1 MSGPNPES
9 ILYNRVL
16 VKPNNFIVEPA
27 MLSES
32 QIQTWKEEGAVICQL
47 PTQVVDPALVW
58 LNAHFTIDKID
69 CNHLDFGSP
78 DKKFEFPTFINP
90 LDDLVLSEPLILAAQ
105 KLLDTQDVRLI
116 QADLWPKI
124 GVADELHEAQANTD
138 QRMHMDYGNNTVLH
152 PQWNAPDV
160 VSAIVYYDNCDE
172 TGGETG
178 YVTRLG
184 EDDPVYQPPF
194 VNMPGQAANPFFNDR
209 TTVENWFKENNRNV
223 YELRQ
228 QLYEREQVVQFKP
241 GTILFYRHDLWHRG
255 RPLVAGKLRRVHNL
269 AWKRADARGVCHWN
283 EGFARKSYYGNV
295 ESIIGRSTPLQRS
308 VLDFPLPG
316 DDYWSLEKLKN
327 VEARFSYFGFDASVY
342 LEKLETKSNL

>member
-1 MSGPNPES
+1 
-9 ILYNRVL
+9 
-16 VKPNNFIVEPA
+16 
-27 MLSES
+27 MLSNS

-47 PTQVVDPALVW
+47 PAPVVDPALTW
-58 LNAHFTIDKID
+58 LNVNFTLDQIDR
-69 CNHLDFGSP
+69 NHMDFGTP
-78 DKKFEFPTFINP
+78 DRKFEFPTFIDP
-90 LDDLVLSEPLILAAQ
+90 IDDLVLSEPLILAAQ
-105 KLLDTQDVRLI
+105 KLLGTQDVRLI

-152 PQWNAPDV
+152 PQWDTPDV
-160 VSAIVYYDNCDE
+160 VAAVVYYDDCDE
-172 TGGETG
+172 TGGGTA
-178 YVTRLG
+178 YVPRHG
-184 EDDPVYQPPF
+184 VDDPVYQPPY
-194 VNMPGQAANPFFNDR
+194 VNMPGQAGNPFFNDR
-209 TTVENWFKENNRNV
+209 AAVESWFKENDPNV

-228 QLYEREQVVQFKP
+228 QLYEREKVVQFKP

-269 AWKRADARGVCHWN
+269 AWKRADARGVSHWN

-316 DDYWSLEKLKN
+316 DNYWNIERLKN
-327 VEARFSYFGFDASVY
+327 VEARFSAYGFDAAVY
-342 LEKLETKSNL
+342 LQELKTKPSV

>member
-1 MSGPNPES
+1 
-9 ILYNRVL
+9 
-16 VKPNNFIVEPA
+16 
-27 MLSES
+27 MLSNS

-47 PTQVVDPALVW
+47 PAPVVDPALTW
-58 LNAHFTIDKID
+58 LNVNFTLDQIDR
-69 CNHLDFGSP
+69 NHMDFGTP
-78 DKKFEFPTFINP
+78 DRKFEFPTFIDP
-90 LDDLVLSEPLILAAQ
+90 IDDLVLSEPLILAAQ
-105 KLLDTQDVRLI
+105 KLLGTQDVRLI

-152 PQWNAPDV
+152 PQWDTPDV
-160 VSAIVYYDNCDE
+160 VAAVVYYDDCDE
-172 TGGETG
+172 TGGGTA
-178 YVTRLG
+178 YVPRHG
-184 EDDPVYQPPF
+184 VDDPVYQPPY
-194 VNMPGQAANPFFNDR
+194 VNMPGQAGNPFFNDR
-209 TTVENWFKENNRNV
+209 AAVESWFKENDPNV

-228 QLYEREQVVQFKP
+228 QLYEREKVVQFKP

-269 AWKRADARGVCHWN
+269 AWKRADARGVSHWN

-316 DDYWSLEKLKN
+316 DDYWSIERLKN
-327 VEARFSYFGFDASVY
+327 VEARFSAYGFDAAVY
-342 LEKLETKSNL
+342 LQELKTKPSV

>member
-1 MSGPNPES
+1 MIDST
-9 ILYNRVL
+9 
-16 VKPNNFIVEPA
+16 
-27 MLSES
+27 MLSSS
-32 QIQTWKEEGAVICQL
+32 QIQTWKEEGAVIFQL
-47 PTQVVDPALVW
+47 PEQVVDPALKW
-58 LNAHFTIDKID
+58 LNINFTIDQMD
-69 CNHLDFGSP
+69 GNHFDFGNP

-105 KLLDTQDVRLI
+105 ELLDTQDVRLI

-124 GVADELHEAQANTD
+124 GVTNENHDAQANTD

-152 PQWNAPDV
+152 PQWDTPDV
-160 VSAIVYYDNCDE
+160 VAAVVYYDDSEE

-178 YVTRLG
+178 YVTRRG
-184 EDDPVYQPPF
+184 IDDPVYQAPY

-209 TTVENWFKENNRNV
+209 ATVENWFKENDPNI
-223 YELRQ
+223 YDLRR

-269 AWKRADARGVCHWN
+269 AWKRADARGISHWN
-283 EGFARKSYYGNV
+283 EGFSRKSYYGDV
-295 ESIIGRSTPLQRS
+295 ESLIARSTPLQRS

-316 DDYWSLEKLKN
+316 DDYWNLEKLRN
-327 VEARFSYFGFDASVY
+327 VEARFANYGFDASVY
-342 LEKLETKSNL
+342 LDKLKTKPSL

>member
-1 MSGPNPES
+1 
-9 ILYNRVL
+9 
-16 VKPNNFIVEPA
+16 
-27 MLSES
+27 MLSNS

-47 PTQVVDPALVW
+47 PAPVVDPALTW
-58 LNAHFTIDKID
+58 LNVNFTLDQIDR
-69 CNHLDFGSP
+69 NHMDFGTP
-78 DKKFEFPTFINP
+78 DRKFEFPTFIDP
-90 LDDLVLSEPLILAAQ
+90 IDDLVLSEPLILAAQ
-105 KLLDTQDVRLI
+105 KLLGTQDVRLI

-152 PQWNAPDV
+152 PQWDTPDV
-160 VSAIVYYDNCDE
+160 VAAVVYYDDCDE
-172 TGGETG
+172 TGGGTA
-178 YVTRLG
+178 YVPRHG
-184 EDDPVYQPPF
+184 VDDPVYQPPY
-194 VNMPGQAANPFFNDR
+194 VNMPGQAGNPFFNDR
-209 TTVENWFKENNRNV
+209 AAVESWFKKNDPNV

-228 QLYEREQVVQFKP
+228 QLYEREKVVQFKP

-269 AWKRADARGVCHWN
+269 AWKRADARGVSHWN

-316 DDYWSLEKLKN
+316 DDYWNIERLKN
-327 VEARFSYFGFDASVY
+327 VEARFSAYGFDAALYLQELNTKPSV
-342 LEKLETKSNL
+342 

>member
-1 MSGPNPES
+1 
-9 ILYNRVL
+9 
-16 VKPNNFIVEPA
+16 
-27 MLSES
+27 MLSNS

-47 PTQVVDPALVW
+47 PAPVVDPALTW
-58 LNAHFTIDKID
+58 LNVNFTLDQIDR
-69 CNHLDFGSP
+69 NHMDFGTP
-78 DKKFEFPTFINP
+78 DRKFEFPTFIDP
-90 LDDLVLSEPLILAAQ
+90 IDDLVLSEPLILAAQ
-105 KLLDTQDVRLI
+105 KLLGTQDVRLI

-152 PQWNAPDV
+152 PQWDTPDV
-160 VSAIVYYDNCDE
+160 VAAVVYYDDCDE
-172 TGGETG
+172 TGGGTA
-178 YVTRLG
+178 YVPRHG
-184 EDDPVYQPPF
+184 VDDPVYQPPY
-194 VNMPGQAANPFFNDR
+194 VNMPGQAGNPFFNDR
-209 TTVENWFKENNRNV
+209 ATVESWFKVNDPSV

-228 QLYEREQVVQFKP
+228 QLYEREKVVQFKP

-269 AWKRADARGVCHWN
+269 AWKRADARGVSHWN

-316 DDYWSLEKLKN
+316 DDYWNIERLKN
-327 VEARFSYFGFDASVY
+327 VEARFSAYGFDAAVY
-342 LEKLETKSNL
+342 LQELKTKPSV

>member
-1 MSGPNPES
+1 
-9 ILYNRVL
+9 
-16 VKPNNFIVEPA
+16 
-27 MLSES
+27 MLSNS

-47 PTQVVDPALVW
+47 PAPVVDPALTW
-58 LNAHFTIDKID
+58 LNVNFTLDQIDR
-69 CNHLDFGSP
+69 NHMDFGTP
-78 DKKFEFPTFINP
+78 DRKFEFPTFIDP
-90 LDDLVLSEPLILAAQ
+90 IDDLVLSEPLILAAQ
-105 KLLDTQDVRLI
+105 KLLGTQDVRLI

-152 PQWNAPDV
+152 PQWDTPDV
-160 VSAIVYYDNCDE
+160 VAAVVYYDDCDE
-172 TGGETG
+172 TGGGTA
-178 YVTRLG
+178 YVPRHG
-184 EDDPVYQPPF
+184 VDDPVYQPPY
-194 VNMPGQAANPFFNDR
+194 VNMPGQAGNPFFNDR
-209 TTVENWFKENNRNV
+209 AAVESWFKENDSNV

-228 QLYEREQVVQFKP
+228 QLYEREKVVQFKP

-269 AWKRADARGVCHWN
+269 AWKRADARGVSHWN

-316 DDYWSLEKLKN
+316 DDYWNIERLKN
-327 VEARFSYFGFDASVY
+327 VEARFSAYGFDAAVY
-342 LEKLETKSNL
+342 LQELKTKPSV

>member
-1 MSGPNPES
+1 
-9 ILYNRVL
+9 
-16 VKPNNFIVEPA
+16 
-27 MLSES
+27 MLSNS

-47 PTQVVDPALVW
+47 PAPVVDPALTW
-58 LNAHFTIDKID
+58 LNVNFTLDQIDR
-69 CNHLDFGSP
+69 NHMDFGTP
-78 DKKFEFPTFINP
+78 DRKFEFPTFIDP
-90 LDDLVLSEPLILAAQ
+90 IDDLVLSEPLILAAQ
-105 KLLDTQDVRLI
+105 KLLGTQDVRLI

-152 PQWNAPDV
+152 PQWDTPDV
-160 VSAIVYYDNCDE
+160 VAAVVYYDDCDE
-172 TGGETG
+172 TGGGTA
-178 YVTRLG
+178 YVPRHG
-184 EDDPVYQPPF
+184 VDDPVYQPPY
-194 VNMPGQAANPFFNDR
+194 VNMPGQAGNPFFNDR
-209 TTVENWFKENNRNV
+209 AAVESWFKENDSNV

-228 QLYEREQVVQFKP
+228 QLYEREKVVQFKP

-269 AWKRADARGVCHWN
+269 AWKRADARGVSHWN

-316 DDYWSLEKLKN
+316 DNYWNIERLKN
-327 VEARFSYFGFDASVY
+327 VEARFSAYGFDAAVY
-342 LEKLETKSNL
+342 LQELKTKSSV

>member
-1 MSGPNPES
+1 
-9 ILYNRVL
+9 
-16 VKPNNFIVEPA
+16 
-27 MLSES
+27 MLSNS

-47 PTQVVDPALVW
+47 PASVVDPALTW
-58 LNAHFTIDKID
+58 LNVNFTLDQIDR
-69 CNHLDFGSP
+69 NHMDFGTP
-78 DKKFEFPTFINP
+78 DRKFEFPTFIDP
-90 LDDLVLSEPLILAAQ
+90 IDDLVLSEPLILAAQ
-105 KLLDTQDVRLI
+105 KLLGTHDVRLI

-152 PQWNAPDV
+152 PQWDTPDV
-160 VSAIVYYDNCDE
+160 VAAVVYYDDCDE
-172 TGGETG
+172 TGGGTA
-178 YVTRLG
+178 YVPRHG
-184 EDDPVYQPPF
+184 VDDPVYQPPY
-194 VNMPGQAANPFFNDR
+194 VNMPGQAGNPFFNDR
-209 TTVENWFKENNRNV
+209 AAVESWFKENDPNV

-228 QLYEREQVVQFKP
+228 QLYEREKVVQFKP

-269 AWKRADARGVCHWN
+269 AWKRADARGVSHWN

-316 DDYWSLEKLKN
+316 DDYWSIERLKN
-327 VEARFSYFGFDASVY
+327 VEARFSAYGFDAAVY
-342 LEKLETKSNL
+342 LQELKTKPSV

>member
-1 MSGPNPES
+1 
-9 ILYNRVL
+9 
-16 VKPNNFIVEPA
+16 
-27 MLSES
+27 MLSNS

-47 PTQVVDPALVW
+47 PAPVVDPALTW
-58 LNAHFTIDKID
+58 LNVNFTLDQIDR
-69 CNHLDFGSP
+69 NHMDFGTP
-78 DKKFEFPTFINP
+78 DRKFEFPTFIDP
-90 LDDLVLSEPLILAAQ
+90 IDDLVLSEPLILAAQ
-105 KLLDTQDVRLI
+105 KLLGTQDVRLI

-152 PQWNAPDV
+152 PQWDTPDV
-160 VSAIVYYDNCDE
+160 VAAVVYYDDCDE
-172 TGGETG
+172 TGGGTA
-178 YVTRLG
+178 YVPRHG
-184 EDDPVYQPPF
+184 VDDPVYQPPY
-194 VNMPGQAANPFFNDR
+194 VNMPGQAGNPFFNDR
-209 TTVENWFKENNRNV
+209 AAVESWFKENDSNV

-228 QLYEREQVVQFKP
+228 QLYEREKVVQFKP

-269 AWKRADARGVCHWN
+269 AWKRADARGVSHWN

-316 DDYWSLEKLKN
+316 DNYWNIERLKN
-327 VEARFSYFGFDASVY
+327 VEARFSAYGFDAAVY
-342 LEKLETKSNL
+342 LQELKTKPSV